1 MTHHSERP
9 LAAPGLISYRYF
21 NGVWGWVMIGAT
33 DNADALR
40 QAARS
45 IDGEPSW
52 SNLWRWNDDAGEY
65 RPVLVKS

>member
-21 NGVWGWVMIGAT
+21 NGAYGWVMIGAT

-45 IDGEPSW
+45 IDGEPAW
-52 SNLWRWNDDAGEY
+52 SNLWIWNGLKY
-65 RPVLVKS
+65 QPVLVKS